1 MGFLHSPLRPQTRP
15 ALMNPKNQLGQI
27 SILAA
32 LMIGTTFFL
41 LLAFV
46 VNTGMV
52 VHAKINL
59 QNAADVAAYAGA
71 ATQARQMNQIGILN
85 YELRRQYKKFLYRYA
100 VFGSAGAMTNRPA
113 GGPVQWGPRGTHNVP
128 AVCIVYDPRDN
139 YCQRELVPEISVA
152 GFGGVL
158 DSIGQAAQQIYE
170 RIEQLRKANCSQ
182 LGLSNSIVLFLWL
195 YNTEPE
201 DSAVIRAI
209 AGGNDSTNS
218 TIVNTLKTITRGMG
232 LIPKNMLLKKRI
244 DSLVEIVNYPAQAN
258 VDLTRYE
265 ELAATG
271 DFFARERTMQAF
283 QSAHQTLGPQVFDE
297 TKTFLDELLPPTGQP
312 LLDLET
318 VYGEFDT
325 YAVQL
330 EMDEAS
336 NPKGCRHKYLHIPVK
351 EKALP
356 LGVYKKDNGRNVYY
370 AVRLRSQARVLFS
383 PFGDLEMT
391 AYSAAKPFGSRI
403 GPQRISAESFARGGS
418 PGGTFLQ
425 SSLSTGAPLGKVPNL
440 PVARGESNASG
451 KGFDDVK
458 VFTAFNSTGIDAGSG
473 TITPASFANAQS
485 AAMAPHQAERGLYL
499 IPADIEGSQGN
510 SFDEQKEYF
519 RYFGS
524 SNRTTFYAPLKTRE
538 PQGQTL
544 DPRQEIDDVIQSIPI
559 PAALSPSRELIRRGM
574 TSYFGKLR
582 NPTPQGTDELETYHF
597 ARVSDP
603 LKAQDGQAVQIK
615 GGDFLMNRAEDL
627 RSSWGGID
635 LAPNRTN
642 GRIGYSVKFISF
654 KALKNEGLFIDETT
668 ETLLDLIQH

>member
-1 MGFLHSPLRPQTRP
+1 MGFLHSPLRPS
-15 ALMNPKNQLGQI
+15 MKPKNQLGQI

-71 ATQARQMNQIGILN
+71 ATQARQMNHIGILN

-100 VFGSAGAMTNRPA
+100 VFGSAGAMTNRPP

-152 GFGGVL
+152 GYGGVL

-170 RIEQLRKANCSQ
+170 RIEELRKANCTQ

-201 DSAVIRAI
+201 DSSVIRAI

-218 TIVNTLKTITRGMG
+218 TIVNTLKTVARGMG

-244 DSLVEIVNYPAQAN
+244 DSLVEFVNYPAQTN

-265 ELAATG
+265 ALAAGG
-271 DFFARERTMQAF
+271 DFFARERTLQAF

-297 TKTFLDELLPPTGQP
+297 TKTFLDELLPPAGQP

-336 NPKGCRHKYLHIPVK
+336 NPKGCRHKYLHIPIK
-351 EKALP
+351 GKSLP
-356 LGVYKKDNGRNVYY
+356 LGVYKKKNDRNVYY

-403 GPQRISAESFARGGS
+403 GPQSISEESFVRGGS
-418 PGGTFLQ
+418 PGGSFLQ
-425 SSLSTGAPLGKVPNL
+425 SSLSTGNPLGKVPNL
-440 PVARGESNASG
+440 PVARGEGNSSPASG

-458 VFTAFNSTGIDAGSG
+458 VFTAFDSTGVDSSNG
-473 TITPASFANAQS
+473 TITPESFASAQS

-524 SNRTTFYAPLKTRE
+524 SARTTFYAPLKTRE
-538 PQGQTL
+538 AQGQAL
-544 DPRQEIDDVIQSIPI
+544 DPRQEIDDVIQAIPI
-559 PAALSPSRELIRRGM
+559 PPALGPSRELIRRGM
-574 TSYFGKLR
+574 ASYFGKLR
-582 NPTPQGTDELETYHF
+582 NSTPQGTDELETYHF
-597 ARVSDP
+597 AKVSNP
-603 LKAQDGQAVQIK
+603 LKTQNGQAVQIK

-627 RSSWGGID
+627 RSSWGGVD

-654 KALKNEGLFIDETT
+654 KSLKNQGLFIDDTT
-668 ETLLDLIQH
+668 ETVLDLIQH